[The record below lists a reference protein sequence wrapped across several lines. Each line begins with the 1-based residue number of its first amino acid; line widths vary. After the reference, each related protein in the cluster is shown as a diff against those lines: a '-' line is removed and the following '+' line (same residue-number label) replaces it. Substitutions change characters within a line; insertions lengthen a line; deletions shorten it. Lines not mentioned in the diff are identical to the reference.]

1 MDVFLEYLMRKE
13 PSKGDTLKKTGLT
26 FAAVLAC
33 IFVIIGFPLLASFLR
48 NYVLIG
54 VAAVIYGLMV
64 LLRNFNLEYEY
75 IFTNGTLDIDV
86 IKAKRT
92 RSRMISLQTIKI
104 QRMAPAEDDR
114 YTREFENPQIS
125 KRYDAVYNPAKGGVY
140 HVLFVFDGEKMLL
153 SFQPPVKLLAAMQKM
168 NPLAVV
174 LSDQDKEEIAEIG

>member
-13 PSKGDTLKKTGLT
+13 PSKGDTLKKAGLT

-33 IFVIIGFPLLASFLR
+33 VLVIIGFPLLASFLQ

-54 VAAVIYGLMV
+54 VAAVVYGLSV

-75 IFTNGTLDIDV
+75 IFTNGALDVDV

-92 RSRMISLQTIKI
+92 RNRLISLQTKQI
-104 QRMAPAEDDR
+104 QRMAPAEDER
-114 YTREFENPQIS
+114 YTREFESPQIS
-125 KRYDAVYNPAKGGVY
+125 KRYDAVFNPAKGGIY
-140 HVLFVFDGEKMLL
+140 NVLFVFDGEKMLL

-174 LSDQDKEEIAEIG
+174 LAESDKEEIAEIG

>member
-13 PSKGDTLKKTGLT
+13 PSKGDNLKKAGLT

-33 IFVIIGFPLLASFLR
+33 ILVIVGFPLLASFLQ

-54 VAAVIYGLMV
+54 VAAVVYGLSV

-75 IFTNGTLDIDV
+75 IYTNGTLDIDV
-86 IKAKRT
+86 IKAKKT
-92 RSRMISLQTIKI
+92 RARMISLQTTKI
-104 QRMAPAEDDR
+104 QRMAAAEDER
-114 YTREFENPQIS
+114 YTREFESPQIS

-140 HVLFVFDGEKMLL
+140 HVLFVYDGEKMLL
-153 SFQPPVKLLAAMQKM
+153 TFQPPVKLLAAMQKM

-174 LSDQDKEEIAEIG
+174 LAEKDQEEIANIG